1 MKCLTGVLLAVLA
14 TQFAIANDAT
24 VERWDRAICLHT
36 ERKTTDGQ
44 PTVASGFVVDYK
56 ETLWIVSAVHVA
68 LDTHPRTR
76 LVYRTN
82 TGESRWVHLGGLTET
97 EKNPWSDF
105 ENSDVSIARMQD
117 RPDTTIYYGEL
128 KQLAI
133 PFDDLASDAPKR
145 TTKVEITGYPM
156 SFGTT
161 PPIAPLA
168 MVAHVASREL
178 PTPARWGNERI
189 FFAIPSVASGTSG
202 GPVFRSDDDT
212 SNATVV
218 GMYIGLIT
226 DSTGEK
232 LSKVIPAHV
241 VRAAI
246 EATSAKHCDKA
257 K

>member
-202 GPVFRSDDDT
+202 GPVFGSDDDT

-226 DSTGEK
+226 DSTGAK